1 MAYHLVTNFHPTM
14 LLLNLQLTDLQRHDP
29 EHLTAI
35 STLPAGVFRRTRA
48 LLLPDQGHTLAS
60 IARLLSVSLQSVA
73 TWRDRLGKKALAM
86 LFDKPRSG
94 RPIWPLGT

>member
-1 MAYHLVTNFHPTM
+1 MAYHLGTNFHPTM

-29 EHLTAI
+29 ERLTAI

-60 IARLLSVSLQSVA
+60 IARLFHRPPLERLLAKRRHLARSV
-73 TWRDRLGKKALAM
+73 GKEGPGDAL
-86 LFDKPRSG
+86 
-94 RPIWPLGT
+94 